1 MKKSVLTILT
11 FLLLATAYA
20 QQNPDSVAYQLQRQ
34 KINMMLEQRRQ
45 KFGQYDQSLKEH
57 TGIFG
62 LQTKKDIRHS
72 NDILM
77 DIVKTDNDLYEQIKV
92 LLGMNTFQQK
102 QALDKSVETAARA
115 KETETYNIGFMNT
128 INRMRAKNEQLQ
140 KQLDDAE
147 RNHAKTVSALVILLV
162 LMLLSIFLL
171 LRSKYAAKR

>member
-45 KFGQYDQSLKEH
+45 KFGQYDQSLSQH

-77 DIVKTDNDLYEQIKV
+77 DINKTDDEIYAQVKI
-92 LLGMNTFQQK
+92 LLQMTVFQK
-102 QALDKSVETAARA
+102 QQVQDKSREALERSNQ
-115 KETETYNIGFMNT
+115 TEKYNINFMNI
-128 INRMRAKNEQLQ
+128 INRLREQNEQLKAQ
-140 KQLDDAE
+140 
-147 RNHAKTVSALVILLV
+147 R
-162 LMLLSIFLL
+162 
-171 LRSKYAAKR
+171 